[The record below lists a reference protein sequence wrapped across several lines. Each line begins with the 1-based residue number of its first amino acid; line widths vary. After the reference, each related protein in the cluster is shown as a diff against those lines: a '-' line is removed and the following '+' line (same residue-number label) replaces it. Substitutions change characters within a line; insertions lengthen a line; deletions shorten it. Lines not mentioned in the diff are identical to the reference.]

1 MDTKVNRKLREA
13 GRQPKKAAL
22 TEMQPYTQ
30 PTVIYSVLSHRPLKG
45 HGWPFLKVFPALIQI
60 RAIFEAPSRTLL
72 PVLKT

>member
-45 HGWPFLKVFPALIQI
+45 HGWPFLKVPISRFNSNS
-60 RAIFEAPSRTLL
+60 RHFRSAP
-72 PVLKT
+72 